1 MAILKTYV
9 FQAHN
14 NIYIKAQQPD
24 ETAREVRVEAAMPEV
39 GTNEETGIL
48 VFISGYGATVDSHVF
63 QKMRKEFCDRYN
75 VITVQCDYF
84 GSQYLKPE
92 LNEMIKLLHSLGRL
106 PELENERQG
115 FMNEISET
123 EDEFND
129 MGIMQAL
136 DHVSSLLSLFDELRA
151 NDIIFNTKKIILFG
165 SSHGGYLS
173 YLVNAICPGLVSCI
187 IDISSYLVP
196 YYMENNRLYRDPEL
210 DVKVGVEYF
219 IKTHPAYRYHE
230 KLYDLRFLYQKIEN
244 TCKIIA
250 FQGTEDWMV
259 DAQEKA
265 QFISQ
270 VQNAELMMIGAE
282 DVDGVLCK
290 SADHGLDMD
299 FFVLFQM
306 MMPLISK
313 LLRQK
318 SSTIELQN
326 TVFLGG
332 GKDGEAYIRLSYETG
347 LPQLIDISK

>member
-1 MAILKTYV
+1 MG
-9 FQAHN
+9 HR
-14 NIYIKAQQPD
+14 NIYKTGDAPESD
-24 ETAREVRVEAAMPEV
+24 REIRVEAAIPEC
-39 GTNEETGIL
+39 GTNDETGIL
-48 VFISGYGATVDSHVF
+48 FFISGYGATLDSHVF
-63 QKMRKEFCDRYN
+63 QRMRKEFCDQYN
-75 VITVQCDYF
+75 VITAKGDYF
-84 GSQYLKPE
+84 GSKYLKPE
-92 LNEMIKLLHSLGRL
+92 LNELIKLLHSLGRL

-115 FMNEISET
+115 FVNEISET

-136 DHVSSLLSLFDELRA
+136 DHVSSLLCLIEELRA
-151 NDIIFNTKKIILFG
+151 DDIIFNTKKIILFG

-187 IDISSYLVP
+187 IDISSYLIP
-196 YYMENNRLYRDPEL
+196 YYIENNRLYRDPEL

-230 KLYDLRFLYQKIEN
+230 KLYDLRFLYQSMEN

-265 QFISQ
+265 RFISQ

-290 SADHGLDMD
+290 SANHGLDMD
-299 FFVLFQM
+299 FFVLFEM

-332 GKDGEAYIRLSYETG
+332 GEDGEPYIRLSYETG

>member
-1 MAILKTYV
+1 MAILKTYR
-9 FQAHN
+9 FLGHR
-14 NIYIKAQQPD
+14 NIYKTGDAP
-24 ETAREVRVEAAMPEV
+24 ESNREIRVEAGIPEG
-39 GTNEETGIL
+39 GTNDETGIL
-48 VFISGYGATVDSHVF
+48 FFISGYGATLDSHVF
-63 QKMRKEFCDRYN
+63 QKMRKEFCDQYN
-75 VITVQCDYF
+75 VITVQCEHF
-84 GSQYLKPE
+84 GSKYLKPE
-92 LNEMIKLLHSLGRL
+92 LNDTIKLLHLLGRL

-318 SSTIELQN
+318 SSIIELQN

-332 GKDGEAYIRLSYETG
+332 GEDGEPYIRLSYETG